1 MSSSIVLDIQRYM
14 KPLQHRRAVLKFC
27 WHPGKIGMSKQQNQ
41 QTSFPSADHVQFCL
55 SQDAKLGSG
64 VPMCPWIAHWEKLE
78 GHIPNLATSKHWKM
92 DSTNPL
98 DQPVASNLKILEE
111 GLNHEVT
118 QYLPHQFPKCTS
130 ASIITIPIRE
140 FQLLASLA
148 GTDTWKFAS
157 S

>member
-1 MSSSIVLDIQRYM
+1 
-14 KPLQHRRAVLKFC
+14 
-27 WHPGKIGMSKQQNQ
+27 
-41 QTSFPSADHVQFCL
+41 
-55 SQDAKLGSG
+55 
-64 VPMCPWIAHWEKLE
+64 
-78 GHIPNLATSKHWKM
+78 M

-148 GTDTWKFAS
+148 GTGHMEVCIIITGHGITNAS
-157 S
+157 VPY